1 MWQEFQAKSLNNHL
15 SIHTGE
21 KSYKYATCA
30 KSFSLVHHLKQHI
43 LIHTG
48 EKPCICTK
56 CDSRFSQASSLN
68 THMRIHTEKKVY
80 KYDICPIKV
89 PDNVP
94 DKVIV
99 QVDLSLVPDQQGC
112 AYYRLASTASL
123 EKVIN
128 KLALKL
134 GARPS
139 SIQLRLGGQE
149 VGREQEVRSLGG
161 SQVKAWL
168 SEDCKL
174 YAFLIDYFSCFWTSL
189 NLSDSL
195 GRSLSCAQKCV
206 TSHYPSYF

>member
-94 DKVIV
+94 DKVTHVNKRQFEGIFN
-99 QVDLSLVPDQQGC
+99 LVIKRNKRRSACQ
-112 AYYRLASTASL
+112 L
-123 EKVIN
+123 E
-128 KLALKL
+128 A
-134 GARPS
+134 
-139 SIQLRLGGQE
+139 
-149 VGREQEVRSLGG
+149 
-161 SQVKAWL
+161 
-168 SEDCKL
+168 
-174 YAFLIDYFSCFWTSL
+174 
-189 NLSDSL
+189 
-195 GRSLSCAQKCV
+195 
-206 TSHYPSYF
+206 